1 MISVRNLVV
10 VSIPFWHK
18 CHESMI
24 IIRRKMFILL
34 NCSRFRRFCRPYNY
48 VAISKPLKI
57 ERAYLFRRKVKFN
70 WSNIQRNPSK
80 VAVPRTIY
88 CEMKYWSVLWDW
100 TLFIRCRPWY
110 ARLAKL
116 SSVMSRTVIC
126 SERQRSFSSGIFKT
140 KIWLDFDITDRMQAW
155 LWNIIVKENRS
166 VLFRRCVV
174 FCTVKATV
182 TAFTERNSLIWIL
195 LVDFVCRDTRRHWD
209 KLLVCESLCTIIAS
223 QCSRFWVFY
232 F

>member
-10 VSIPFWHK
+10 VSTTPFWHK

-57 ERAYLFRRKVKFN
+57 ERAYLFHRKVKFN

-126 SERQRSFSSGIFKT
+126 SERQRIFSSGIFKT

-155 LWNIIVKENRS
+155 LWNIIVKEID
-166 VLFRRCVV
+166 LFC
-174 FCTVKATV
+174 
-182 TAFTERNSLIWIL
+182 
-195 LVDFVCRDTRRHWD
+195 FVA
-209 KLLVCESLCTIIAS
+209 V
-223 QCSRFWVFY
+223 
-232 F
+232 